1 MCGRRPTVVDHAD
14 RPGEAGGGRHRL
26 GTRDSATGG
35 RDDADADA
43 LEALDARALAERAR
57 AVGFGRDVSSRAT
70 LWARVVGVD
79 VGGVDSGRFEAL
91 ARRARADARTI
102 DADVERSAQAY
113 VADERELEELRVE
126 IKAAIG
132 GALGTEDGTERPRAR
147 YYQGLHDVAAV
158 VALCDRRGRRGRASE
173 GLSAAILERLVLWHL
188 RDHTREDLTSS
199 MEMVSTWLDL
209 LAKIDREVAKVLM
222 MTPPFYALKWFLCW
236 FLHDVD
242 DLVVA
247 VRLVDAFIASHPWLP
262 MYVAAAL
269 VMANADEIRKA
280 GASGDDMDAVAL
292 LAKLSIANAND
303 STDAQLA
310 TVQKTLEAAF
320 KLFERYPPNATFR
333 PARNSAATRHPYPWE
348 SSATN
353 AYGRA
358 PLSVETVPHDR
369 HRRWPLSTIDAAVS
383 SARVK
388 RLRDRG
394 LLRRK
399 QPLPVSTVSVD
410 VHSLFAV
417 LTFIVFVTLRQALA
431 RALGAVDLS
440 YALGGSAAAATSAAL
455 GFVRLRSPRPVLPR
469 RLPRP

>member
-1 MCGRRPTVVDHAD
+1 
-14 RPGEAGGGRHRL
+14 
-26 GTRDSATGG
+26 
-35 RDDADADA
+35 
-43 LEALDARALAERAR
+43 
-57 AVGFGRDVSSRAT
+57 
-70 LWARVVGVD
+70 RVVGVD
-79 VGGVDSGRFEAL
+79 VGGVDGGRFAAR

-113 VADERELEELRVE
+113 VADERELEALRVE

-173 GLSAAILERLVLWHL
+173 GLSAAIMERLVLWHL

-222 MTPPFYALKWFLCW
+222 ATPPFYALKWFLCW

-369 HRRWPLSTIDAAVS
+369 HRRWPLSTIDAAVF